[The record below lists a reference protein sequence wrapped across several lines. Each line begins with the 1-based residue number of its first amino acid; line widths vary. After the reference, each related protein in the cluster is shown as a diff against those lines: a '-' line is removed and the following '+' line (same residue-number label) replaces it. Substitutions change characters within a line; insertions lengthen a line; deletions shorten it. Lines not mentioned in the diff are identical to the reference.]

1 MHASL
6 TLQSNAPSSSQAVAA
21 SASSASQS
29 PAPRKSRLGW
39 FLLGGLVLL
48 GGGGAAAYFRSKG
61 ATKPV
66 AVTTEDAVVRTITQ
80 IVTASGKV
88 QPEVEV
94 KISTEAAGEIIE
106 MPFPEGAKVRKGDLL
121 VRIKPDLYQ
130 SQVDQQEA
138 NLVAAKAS
146 SVQARAQLLK
156 SQDDFKRSED
166 LFGKKLVSDAD
177 YAAVRTA
184 LEVAQATYENALAQ
198 IKRTEGSLSQARDQL
213 SKTVIY
219 SPMDGTISAQNSE
232 VGERVV
238 GTGSFAGTEIMR
250 VANLAAM
257 ELRVRVNEND
267 IVNVKV
273 GDRAVISIDAYPAR
287 KFNGTVSEISSSAQ
301 GSSAASQLAAMSDD
315 VTNFL
320 VKIRINDPGLQLR
333 PGMSATADI
342 ETQTV
347 ENVVAVPI
355 QSVTVRATGGLTTED
370 LQKKAVKD
378 AENKSGGGL
387 DAAAEKR
394 EARRSREVLAKVVFV
409 KVGDTVRQQA
419 VEVGIADNT
428 HIEVKSGVKPGD
440 VVVSGSYA
448 AISRQLKDGMTVTI
462 AKPAKEGEKR

>member
-6 TLQSNAPSSSQAVAA
+6 TLHSKATSSPPPGAHAGTSAPSD
-21 SASSASQS
+21 
-29 PAPRKSRLGW
+29 PAPRKSRVAW
-39 FLLGGLVLL
+39 YFLAGLLLL
-48 GGGGAAAYFRSKG
+48 GGGGTAAYHRSKG
-61 ATKPV
+61 STKPV
-66 AVTTEDAVVRTITQ
+66 AVTTDVAVLKTITQ
-80 IVTASGKV
+80 IVTASGKI

-106 MPFPEGAKVRKGDLL
+106 MPFPEGSKVRKGDLL
-121 VRIKPDLYQ
+121 VRIKPDIYQ
-130 SQVDQQEA
+130 AQVDQQDA

-146 SVQARAQLLK
+146 SVQARAQMAK
-156 SQDDFKRSED
+156 AQEDFKRAED
-166 LFGKKLVSDAD
+166 LFGKRLISDSDFTAS
-177 YAAVRTA
+177 RTA

-219 SPMDGTISAQNSE
+219 SPMDGTISSQNSE

-250 VANLAAM
+250 VANLVAM

-273 GDRAVISIDAYPAR
+273 GDRTVISIDAYPTR
-287 KFNGTVSEISSSAQ
+287 KFSGTVSEISSSAQ
-301 GSSAASQLAAMSDD
+301 GGGAASQLAAMSDD

-320 VKIRINDPGLQLR
+320 VKIRVNDPGVQLR

-355 QSVTVRATGGLTTED
+355 QSVTVRATGGLTTEE
-370 LQKKAVKD
+370 LQKKAAKD
-378 AENKSGGGL
+378 AENKSGGSL

-394 EARRSREVLAKVVFV
+394 EARRTREVLSKVVFI
-409 KVGDTVRQQA
+409 KTGDKVRQQS
-419 VEVGIADNT
+419 VEVGIADTT

-440 VVVSGSYA
+440 VVVAGSYA
-448 AISRQLKDGMTVTI
+448 AISRQLKEGMAVTI